1 MGEDFLI
8 SALKNINDTIL
19 IYNYKEELVYSN
31 HDDFKGKKILSKKIF
46 TYHGN
51 NYCLVVLSSS
61 LNKDLVYDID
71 DLTGLLTKGA
81 FKKWIKQIDLKE
93 ENNVVVFCDMDNLK
107 SFNENYGHIETDKV
121 IKDVS
126 DILRNNTRATDIIA
140 RFGGDEFV
148 MLLQGISL
156 EKCYEKIEDIRK
168 KINAKTF
175 DLRTV
180 KDGKIE
186 SVHASMTFGMAL
198 VSNGISDSL
207 VCADD
212 LLLKG
217 KNKEKNK
224 VYVLKRKKD

>member
-1 MGEDFLI
+1 
-8 SALKNINDTIL
+8 
-19 IYNYKEELVYSN
+19 
-31 HDDFKGKKILSKKIF
+31 
-46 TYHGN
+46 
-51 NYCLVVLSSS
+51 
-61 LNKDLVYDID
+61 
-71 DLTGLLTKGA
+71 
-81 FKKWIKQIDLKE
+81 
-93 ENNVVVFCDMDNLK
+93 MDNLK

-121 IKDVS
+121 IKGVS

-168 KINAKTF
+168 KINAETF
-175 DLRTV
+175 DLRAI
-180 KDGKIE
+180 KDGKVE
-186 SVHASMTFGMAL
+186 SVHTSMTFGMAL

-212 LLLKG
+212 LLLNG

-224 VYVLKRKKD
+224 VYVLKRKNA